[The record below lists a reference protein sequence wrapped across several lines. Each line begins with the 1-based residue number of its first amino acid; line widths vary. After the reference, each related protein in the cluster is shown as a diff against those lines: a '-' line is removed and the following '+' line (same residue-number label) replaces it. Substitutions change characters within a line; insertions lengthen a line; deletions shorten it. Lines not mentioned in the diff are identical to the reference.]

1 MSTVE
6 QGRISRCG
14 PGRGGSRRAQPRT
27 ALQSNGPRMLP
38 TPVPAPSHRPV
49 RRSNLISISKGG
61 SNLSFTILRC
71 VARTGALVSAVTL
84 AAWLAAAHAAV
95 PDIPTVEGPITGPG
109 EMQPSIRPGPGGTNL
124 QDLG

>member
-1 MSTVE
+1 M
-6 QGRISRCG
+6 
-14 PGRGGSRRAQPRT
+14 RALTRT
-27 ALQSNGPRMLP
+27 LLQSKWCTPASHSGPPLP
-38 TPVPAPSHRPV
+38 RIV
-49 RRSNLISISKGG
+49 RCAAANLISISKGG

>member
-1 MSTVE
+1 M
-6 QGRISRCG
+6 
-14 PGRGGSRRAQPRT
+14 RAQTRT
-27 ALQSNGPRMLP
+27 LLQSNGPLMLP

>member
-1 MSTVE
+1 MAHSCFPLRSPLP
-6 QGRISRCG
+6 RIVRC
-14 PGRGGSRRAQPRT
+14 A
-27 ALQSNGPRMLP
+27 A
-38 TPVPAPSHRPV
+38 A
-49 RRSNLISISKGG
+49 NLISISKGG